1 MSEFILGNN
10 GITENSLPTEKL
22 ITWSV
27 QGLTTKYI
35 QSGYDIGQAFRRAV
49 SEVMIEANKVDSA
62 GEQH

>member
-1 MSEFILGNN
+1 LSEFILGNN
-10 GITENSLPTEKL
+10 GITENSLPIEKL